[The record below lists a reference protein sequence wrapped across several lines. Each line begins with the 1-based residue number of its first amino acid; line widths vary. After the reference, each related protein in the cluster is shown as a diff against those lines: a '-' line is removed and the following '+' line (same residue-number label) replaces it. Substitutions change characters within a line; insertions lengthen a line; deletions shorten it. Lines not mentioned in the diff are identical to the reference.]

1 MTDSKVGPGDFSG
14 SVYLKGI
21 EPAVIEKARKV
32 RLLALDVDGV
42 LTDGRLYFDQT
53 GQEMKAFS
61 TRDGMGIKALQ
72 RSDIKVALVTG
83 RQSYIVSRRAEELGV
98 DLVVQGSHDKWKSMQ
113 SLLSGARLSA
123 DQACF
128 AGDDWMDVAV
138 MSRVG
143 FAVTVADADPWVREQ
158 ADWVTSEA
166 GGRGAIRAL
175 CNLILAAQGKIEP
188 LLREYR
194 PA

>member
-1 MTDSKVGPGDFSG
+1 MTSNQPGAGDFSG
-14 SVYLKGI
+14 SVYLKGV

-72 RSDIKVALVTG
+72 RSGIKVALVTG
-83 RQSYIVSRRAEELGV
+83 RQSHIVNRRAEELGIE
-98 DLVVQGSHDKWKSMQ
+98 LVVQGSHDKWKSMQ
-113 SLLSGARLSA
+113 ALLSGARLSA
-123 DQACF
+123 TEVCF

-158 ADWVTSEA
+158 ADWVTAEA
-166 GGRGAIRAL
+166 GGHGAIRSL